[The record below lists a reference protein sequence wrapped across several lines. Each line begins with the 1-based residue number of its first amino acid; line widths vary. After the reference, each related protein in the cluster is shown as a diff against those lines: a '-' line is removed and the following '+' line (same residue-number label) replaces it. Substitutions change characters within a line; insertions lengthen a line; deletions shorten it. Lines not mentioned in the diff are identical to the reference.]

1 MMMNNT
7 TLIQTYFDNLHKEI
21 TREYPEYSFSQV
33 EAIILRSM
41 HGQLSSFRHRAQNPS
56 QYTGHKYDPEG
67 ELKIQEEDDNKD
79 DVVFF
84 SSQIVA
90 C

>member
-1 MMMNNT
+1 MNNA

>member
-1 MMMNNT
+1 MNNA

-21 TREYPEYSFSQV
+21 TREYPKYSFSQV

-56 QYTGHKYDPEG
+56 QYAGQKYDPEG
-67 ELKIQEEDDNKD
+67 KLKIQEEDDNKD

-84 SSQIVA
+84 SSRIEA

>member
-1 MMMNNT
+1 MMNNA

-56 QYTGHKYDPEG
+56 QYAGQKYDPEG
-67 ELKIQEEDDNKD
+67 KLKIQEEEPINKD
-79 DVVFF
+79 DIKFF
-84 SSQIVA
+84 SSQIPS

>member
-1 MMMNNT
+1 MMDNT

-41 HGQLSSFRHRAQNPS
+41 HGQLSSFRHRAQNPN
-56 QYTGHKYDPEG
+56 QYFGQKYDPEG
-67 ELKIQEEDDNKD
+67 KLKIQEEEPINKD

-84 SSQIVA
+84 SSQIPL

>member
-1 MMMNNT
+1 MNNT

-56 QYTGHKYDPEG
+56 QYAGQKYDPEG
-67 ELKIQEEDDNKD
+67 KLKIQEEDDNKD

-84 SSQIVA
+84 SSQIPL

>member
-1 MMMNNT
+1 MNNT

>member
-1 MMMNNT
+1 MNNA
-7 TLIQTYFDNLHKEI
+7 TLIQTYFDNLYKEI

-67 ELKIQEEDDNKD
+67 KLKIQEEDDNKD